1 MDDNFEIIET
11 FYQESKDLMSAMQN
25 DLLGLEEN
33 PDNDELINN
42 VFRCIHTIKGS
53 AGFVDLTEISS
64 FAHAQENVLQMVRN
78 KQISINKELVTVLL
92 EGLDCLKEMI
102 ESAMT
107 GTNNIPQERIKSI
120 IQMFDHYTSQA
131 QKSDVRKEE
140 VKSAQI
146 YKLVL
151 NFKED
156 IFDTDT
162 DPLIFLL
169 ELNGLGEIIEANTN
183 ISKLPALDRLDP
195 LRFYLSWVIFLKTQA
210 SKKEIE
216 EVFLFVKDDNEIEVE
231 LCEESYLEH
240 VVETMKDKKIGDILI
255 EKGLVSDEE
264 VNKALA
270 AQKRLGQILIEEG
283 SIMPNKINAIVEQ
296 QSQVRKFKEM
306 STIRVDTG
314 KLDKLMNLVG
324 ELVITQARIAQ
335 LTSKKEKVN
344 CIELSVSADS
354 LERISRDLQE
364 QIMRVRMVPI
374 ESTFSQFFRLV
385 RDLGMQKSKKVQLKV
400 YGKETELDKTIIEQ
414 INDPLTHMIRNS
426 VDHGLESPEER
437 KELGKDQTGQI
448 ELEAYHESGNIVI
461 EIRDDGRGL
470 DRDKIFSKAVEKRLI
485 SSDAQMTDE
494 AVYQL
499 IFNPGFST
507 ADQVSETSGRGV
519 GMDVVKNNI
528 SRLRGTIE
536 IYSEKGKGT
545 TFKIQ
550 LPLTLAIIDGMLVKV
565 GEEVFVLP
573 ILSIVESIQPRKEHV
588 KSIDCKDEV
597 INVRGE
603 YLPLIRLH
611 EVFNIEAASKNPSEA
626 LVIIVQSGKTK
637 ACLLVDDII
646 GQQQAVIKSLDDNF
660 QLING
665 ITGATILGDG
675 TVSMILDVPALV
687 KLSE

>member
-1 MDDNFEIIET
+1 MDDNFDIIET
-11 FYQESKDLMSAMQN
+11 FYQESKDLMSSMEK

-42 VFRCIHTIKGS
+42 VFRCIHTVKGS
-53 AGFVDLTEISS
+53 AGFIDLTEISS

-107 GTNNIPQERIKSI
+107 GTNNVPRERIEKI
-120 IQMFDHYTSQA
+120 TQLFNHYASQV
-131 QKSDVRKEE
+131 QKSDIKRVEE
-140 VKSAQI
+140 KNAQI

-151 NFKED
+151 NFNED
-156 IFDTDT
+156 ILDAGT
-162 DPLIFLL
+162 DPMMFLF
-169 ELNGLGEIIEANTN
+169 ELNEMGEIIEVNTN
-183 ISKLPALDRLDP
+183 VSKLPLLDSLEP
-195 LRFYLSWVIFLKTQA
+195 QRFYLSWVLFLKTKA
-210 SKKEIE
+210 SRKEIE

-231 LCEESYLEH
+231 VCDESYLEH
-240 VVETMKDKKIGDILI
+240 SVETMKDKKIGDILV
-255 EKGLVSDEE
+255 EKGLVSDKEID
-264 VNKALA
+264 KALSS
-270 AQKRLGQILIEEG
+270 QKRLGEILVEEG

-296 QSQVRKFKEM
+296 QNQVRKFKEM

-335 LTSKKEKVN
+335 LTSKKDKIN
-344 CIELSVSADS
+344 CVELSVSADS

-385 RDLGMQKSKKVQLKV
+385 RDLSMQKSKKVQLKV

-437 KELGKDQTGQI
+437 KVLGKDQTGQI

-461 EIRDDGRGL
+461 EVRDDGRGL
-470 DRDKIFSKAVEKRLI
+470 DRDKIFSKAVEKGLI
-485 SSDAQMTDE
+485 SSDAQLTDE

-528 SRLRGTIE
+528 SKLRGSIE
-536 IYSEKGKGT
+536 IYTEKGKGT

-573 ILSIVESIQPRKEHV
+573 ILSIVESIQPRKEHI

-660 QLING
+660 QLVGG

-687 KLSE
+687 KMSE